1 MTQPMPAQ
9 PAPAQSLPARGTPEV
24 ERILFADPIWA
35 AYAIAD
41 LQPEMAGDCRWLTAG
56 GAGGGAGGGARG
68 GARDGARDGAGDGA
82 RGDALALIYRGLQPP
97 ILLTVGDAASLGD
110 LLERSRAE
118 LPPAVYASIR
128 SEHLPVVS
136 RFYDLSADT
145 RPMWRMVLADPQ
157 AVVNAAAKTHVSTAR
172 PVRLAGVQTDDV
184 LRLLAHGG
192 PFSPDA
198 FSPAQI
204 DQGVFFGLYAGD
216 DLLAVGGTHIVDRS
230 AAIGA
235 IGNMYTRPDA
245 RRRGHSAAILSAVA
259 GELLRQGITT
269 IVLNVD
275 QRNAGAQALYLTHG
289 FVVHTPYIEG
299 KGFRH
304 A

>member
-1 MTQPMPAQ
+1 MAQ
-9 PAPAQSLPARGTPEV
+9 KKTGAATPRGGPHLAEVPTSRRSPPRGGVTEV

-41 LQPEMAGDCRWLTAG
+41 LQPKMAEDCRWLTAS
-56 GAGGGAGGGARG
+56 GAT
-68 GARDGARDGAGDGA
+68 
-82 RGDALALIYRGLQPP
+82 GDALALVYRGLQPP
-97 ILLTVGDAASLGD
+97 ILLTVGDPTTLAA
-110 LLERSRAE
+110 LLERQQAE
-118 LPPAVYASIR
+118 LPPAIYASIR

-136 RFYDLSADT
+136 RYYDLSADI
-145 RPMWRMVLADPQ
+145 RPMRRMVLADAEAALHVPG
-157 AVVNAAAKTHVSTAR
+157 NAHGPTAP
-172 PVRLAGVQTDDV
+172 PVRLSAAQTADVQ
-184 LRLLAHGG
+184 RLLAHGG

-198 FSPAQI
+198 FSPSQI
-204 DQGVFFGLYAGD
+204 DQGVFFGIYAEDAQSGLAGN

-230 AAIGA
+230 AAIAA

-245 RRRGHSAAILSAVA
+245 RRRGSSATILGAIVR
-259 GELLRQGITT
+259 ELLRQGITT

-275 QRNAGAQALYLTHG
+275 QRNAGAQALYQARG

-299 KGFRH
+299 KGNRY